1 MLGEISQEEKR
12 RNFKEVVQ
20 VKKVD
25 TPNQSDVGQNLNHD
39 RKMLREN
46 TLKEKYDQ
54 LVQGQHYLERERQ
67 IQEMKLKQQQLQ
79 QKYKPALPIVSLNVS
94 KSPKSN
100 LFVENTLGAWDGPS
114 RDGNDILEF

>member
-1 MLGEISQEEKR
+1 MEVMLGEISQEEKR

-54 LVQGQHYLERERQ
+54 LVQG
-67 IQEMKLKQQQLQ
+67 
-79 QKYKPALPIVSLNVS
+79 
-94 KSPKSN
+94 
-100 LFVENTLGAWDGPS
+100 
-114 RDGNDILEF
+114 